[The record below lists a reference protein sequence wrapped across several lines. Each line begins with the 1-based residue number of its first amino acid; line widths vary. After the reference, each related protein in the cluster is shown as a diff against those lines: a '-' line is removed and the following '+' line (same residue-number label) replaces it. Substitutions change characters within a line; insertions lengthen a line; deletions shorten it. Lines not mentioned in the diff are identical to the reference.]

1 MSWNATKRINV
12 SFFESI
18 VWQSRDSNNAN
29 LGYDVN
35 YLNPV
40 IFYRPTE
47 YALGSGD
54 NALIGASF
62 KVRLWKH
69 LQLYGQLIIDEFLL
83 KEENRNKEQAFTL
96 D

>member
-29 LGYDVN
+29 LVYDVN

-40 IFYRPTE
+40 IFLYRPTE

-83 KEENRNKEQAFTL
+83 KEMKAQSGWCE
-96 D
+96 